1 MYQIDLKFFGGDWM
15 RERIEKNIFER
26 VERTLYAQ
34 LLIFESEKVCFSIK
48 KQGSLFFENS
58 FGGEDGCQARLK
70 NGRGT
75 CNVLKLSH
83 ESWFW

>member
-1 MYQIDLKFFGGDWM
+1 MKFCQGVLLVP
-15 RERIEKNIFER
+15 KNESHIFPATNKA
-26 VERTLYAQ
+26 VPDDII
-34 LLIFESEKVCFSIK
+34 IFESEKVFFSIK
-48 KQGSLFFENS
+48 KQGSLLFENS